1 MKKILLAIS
10 ALSAALFSTAANADI
25 SVSGSMNAVY
35 VDAEGNADAHIGG
48 AISFSM
54 STTTDGG
61 VTISAGGSLSND
73 NDATGNNTAATGLTS
88 LTFGFANGSITVA
101 NDVAVPSGTGLVGEL
116 VAHADSNQVTHTND
130 VAINVD
136 DGSGISGTTTLGDM
150 SITGTHFYDGTA
162 GTKGH
167 TDQVS
172 DGTITGSGI
181 SITMPLGDMSLTA
194 SSSET
199 DENGVCLL
207 YTSPNY
213 ASTGAALTM
222 TAGNGTLGIGFEST
236 SNDTTGVATEGE
248 AYSATYSTT
257 VGSAALAIGY
267 SGFDAGSA
275 GNTSQKT
282 DITLSQSIGGG
293 ASVFAEMSSLTGA
306 GAAAP
311 GNTTSE
317 TVVAVGTSVS
327 F

>member
-1 MKKILLAIS
+1 MKKILLTIS

-25 SVSGSMNAVY
+25 SVGGSMKAVY

-61 VTISAGGSLSND
+61 VTISAGGSISND
-73 NDATGNNTAATGLTS
+73 NDATGNNTAATGLTA
-88 LTFGFANGSITVA
+88 LTFGFANGSIKVA

-136 DGSGISGTTTLGDM
+136 DGSGISGTASIGDM
-150 SITGTHFYDGTA
+150 TLTGTHFYDGTA

-167 TDQVS
+167 TSQIS
-172 DGTITGSGI
+172 DGTISGSGI
-181 SITMPLGDMSLTA
+181 SITMPIGDMSLTA

-199 DENGVCLL
+199 DEAGV
-207 YTSPNY
+207 NY
-213 ASTGAALTM
+213 ASTGAALTIA
-222 TAGNGTLGIGFEST
+222 AGNGTLKVGFEST
-236 SNDTTGVATEGE
+236 SNDSTGAATEGE
-248 AYSATYSTT
+248 AYSASYSTT
-257 VGSAALAIGY
+257 VGTAALGIGY
-267 SGFDAGSA
+267 SGFDAGAS
-275 GNTSQKT
+275 GNTSSKT
-282 DITLSQSIGGG
+282 DITLSQSLGGG

-317 TVVAVGTSVS
+317 TVVAIGTSVS

>member
-1 MKKILLAIS
+1 MKKILLTIS
-10 ALSAALFSTAANADI
+10 ALSAALFSTAANEDI
-25 SVSGSMNAVY
+25 SVGGSMKAVY

-73 NDATGNNTAATGLTS
+73 NDATGNNSTTTGLTS

-101 NDVAVPSGTGLVGEL
+101 DDVAVPNGTGLVGEL

-136 DGSGISGTTTLGDM
+136 DGSGISGTASIGDM
-150 SITGTHFYDGTA
+150 TVTGTHFYDG
-162 GTKGH
+162 GH
-167 TDQVS
+167 TSQIS
-172 DGTITGSGI
+172 DGTITGNGV
-181 SITMPLGDMSLTA
+181 SITMPIGDMSLTA

-199 DENGVCLL
+199 DESG
-207 YTSPNY
+207 TNY

-236 SNDTTGVATEGE
+236 SNDSAGVATEGE

-267 SGFDAGSA
+267 TGFDAGSS

-282 DITLSQSIGGG
+282 DVTLSQSLGGG

-311 GNTTSE
+311 TNSLSE
-317 TVVAVGTSVS
+317 TVIAVGTSIS